1 METRAA
7 EAGDDWHR
15 YGRALITAMREVLEE
30 VEEAQRAV
38 LLETAD
44 FWLRLGLVIG
54 IEHVD
59 EAKRLLDLSQEEVG
73 ERAELLTDAEEWLAE
88 AIR

>member
-7 EAGDDWHR
+7 QAGEDWHR
-15 YGRALITAMREVLEE
+15 YGRALFTATREVLEE
-30 VEEAQRAV
+30 VDEAQRDLV
-38 LLETAD
+38 LETAD
-44 FWLRLGLVIG
+44 FWLKLGLVIG

-59 EAKRLLDLSQEEVG
+59 EAKRLLDLSQEEAG
-73 ERAELLTDAEEWLAE
+73 ERAEPLTNAEEWLAE